1 MVNYMSLEEF
11 WKGGYLQELNRQFL
25 HPLGLALEA
34 TVDLEG
40 NISLSGVWDYRHDE
54 EGMVYPEDVGFGPS
68 PAHVEKIA
76 AEQAEKAAVRM
87 ERFGWIIQPVNAS

>member
-34 TVDLEG
+34 TLDLEG
-40 NISLSGVWDYRHDE
+40 RISLSGIWDYRHDE
-54 EGMVYPEDVGFGPS
+54 EGMVYPDNVELGPS
-68 PAHVEKIA
+68 RAHADKIA
-76 AEQAEKAAVRM
+76 AEQAEKAAVRI
-87 ERFGWIIQPVNAS
+87 ERFGWVIQPVTAP